1 MEKMQIKELIKNGI
15 IENLKVTKKTYSK
28 NNLVYKI
35 KSNVFLKVS
44 EKNIFK
50 ALNFIKSF
58 NSSLIN
64 IDCNNY
70 ILEYN
75 KSKTDYKQLLI
86 TNDKNLCIDAFNL
99 NTLNSCKGQQIMVC
113 YINKNGKL
121 HKGITEPLEKRE
133 NKTVEAYENSFADR
147 TEELPGTPAKNT
159 IKNCFF
165 GACLLLVG
173 FGLGKIVK

>member
-1 MEKMQIKELIKNGI
+1 MVKMQIKELIKNGM
-15 IENLKVTKKTYSK
+15 IENLKVNKKTYSK

-75 KSKTDYKQLLI
+75 KDKSDYKLSIDNKILI
-86 TNDKNLCIDAFNL
+86 IISPDAQNRIIL
-99 NTLNSCKGQQIMVC
+99 KEIILSDDIIKG
-113 YINKNGKL
+113 
-121 HKGITEPLEKRE
+121 
-133 NKTVEAYENSFADR
+133 
-147 TEELPGTPAKNT
+147 
-159 IKNCFF
+159 
-165 GACLLLVG
+165 
-173 FGLGKIVK
+173 

>member
-35 KSNVFLKVS
+35 KSDIFLKVS

-50 ALNFIKSF
+50 ALNFVKSF
-58 NSSLIN
+58 NSLLIN

-75 KSKTDYKQLLI
+75 KSKTDFKLSIDNKILI
-86 TNDKNLCIDAFNL
+86 IISPDVQNRIVLKEIIITDDI
-99 NTLNSCKGQQIMVC
+99 IR
-113 YINKNGKL
+113 NK
-121 HKGITEPLEKRE
+121 
-133 NKTVEAYENSFADR
+133 
-147 TEELPGTPAKNT
+147 
-159 IKNCFF
+159 
-165 GACLLLVG
+165 
-173 FGLGKIVK
+173 